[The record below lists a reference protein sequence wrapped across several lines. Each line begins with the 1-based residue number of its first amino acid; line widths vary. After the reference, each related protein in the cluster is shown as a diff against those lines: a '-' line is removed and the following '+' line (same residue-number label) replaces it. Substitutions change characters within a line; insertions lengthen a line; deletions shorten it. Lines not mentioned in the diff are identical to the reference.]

1 MIVFLSVIYILLLY
15 ILTKT
20 GKIPN
25 TKWTWLSIIPY
36 ELILIIGFFIPMQ
49 WGAPT
54 GAVTTMAYSVRI
66 TPNVNGEVTEVPVET
81 DKPVRQGDV
90 LFKIDPSLYQ
100 ATLDGLIAKLMLAE
114 TRLKQS
120 QELAKQKAGSIYEL
134 QAYQAEVDGL
144 NAQIASAEWN
154 LAETVVRA
162 PSDGIVTYVGLRP
175 GARVANLPLFSAM
188 AFVDT
193 SDPLLGAQIP
203 QNFSPHIEPGQDAEV
218 TFKARPGKI
227 YSARVMYVLP
237 AIAQGQ
243 LQVTGL
249 AAQPFS
255 TTPGPFF
262 VRLKLNDPEIEA
274 ALLPGSIGSVAI
286 YTSKVKVAHVIR
298 RVMIRME
305 AIMNYID
312 PR

>member
-1 MIVFLSVIYILLLY
+1 MIVFLTVIYVLLLF

-20 GKIPN
+20 GKVPN
-25 TKWTWLSIIPY
+25 NKWTWLSIIPY

-49 WGAPT
+49 WGAPA
-54 GAVTTMAYSVRI
+54 GAVTTMAYSVSI
-66 TPNVNGEVTEVPVET
+66 TPNVAGEVTEVPVES
-81 DKPVRQGDV
+81 DKPVRQDDV
-90 LFKIDPSLYQ
+90 LFKIDPTLFQ

-134 QAYQAEVDGL
+134 QSYQAEVDGL
-144 NAQIASAEWN
+144 KAQIASAEWN

-162 PSDGIVTYVGLRP
+162 PSDGVVTYVGLRP

-203 QNFSPHIEPGQDAEV
+203 QNFSPHIEPDQEAEV

-243 LQVTGL
+243 LEVTGR

-255 TTPGPFF
+255 TTPGPFL

-274 ALLPGSIGSVAI
+274 ALVPGSVGSVAI